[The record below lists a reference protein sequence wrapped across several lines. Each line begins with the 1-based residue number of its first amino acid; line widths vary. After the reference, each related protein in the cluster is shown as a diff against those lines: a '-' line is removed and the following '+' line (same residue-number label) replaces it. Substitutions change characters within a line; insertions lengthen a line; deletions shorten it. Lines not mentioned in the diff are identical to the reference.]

1 MRVEKWRTKSNIKI
15 MKIPNWQ
22 CRTVKPTLELRV
34 IWYFIYPQSLAVS
47 NSTDFNSGVVHKNYI
62 THVKQ
67 SSKQG
72 NKVQCKTVHSSRRRY
87 KKKALFFWQNLTKAT
102 ICQSTATVIK
112 QNKTDQTPSQSVINC
127 PGDMSVYF
135 LQRNGRKTKLND
147 ELDKQQLERQS
158 SWCYR

>member
-1 MRVEKWRTKSNIKI
+1 MYICSTLYDYSRTEQQKVDTEGIHFSFHRMIQHSILFSMRVEKWRTKSNIKI

-47 NSTDFNSGVVHKNYI
+47 NSTDFNSGVVCKNYI

-87 KKKALFFWQNLTKAT
+87 KKRLSFSDKTWP
-102 ICQSTATVIK
+102 K
-112 QNKTDQTPSQSVINC
+112 QPYVSQ
-127 PGDMSVYF
+127 
-135 LQRNGRKTKLND
+135 Q
-147 ELDKQQLERQS
+147 RQS
-158 SWCYR
+158 